1 MENSVAVKSEFQ
13 TSVSEVVSG
22 LSNTGSMEEKALLYN
37 AVNSTDEA
45 LRDQVGKV
53 LNLKNFVVHKIE
65 VTNEQTGEVTHPYR
79 CVLIDENNVT
89 YGATSQGIA
98 QALQKLIAIMGMPE
112 NWEKPIPIKISK
124 ARGRKGYEFLTFS
137 IVMGGAS
144 V

>member
-53 LNLKNFVVHKIE
+53 LKLKNFVVHKIE
-65 VTNEQTGEVTHPYR
+65 VVNEQTGEVTHPYR

-98 QALQKLIAIMGMPE
+98 QALQKLIGIMGMPE

-124 ARGRKGYEFLTFS
+124 ARGRKGFEFLTFS